1 MIFSA
6 AIFEDIEYEKTA
18 KYLMQTVTSYYYDNT
33 VVVQFDIT
41 DTCLI
46 PVEIPQRNRV
56 VYTRPLQIYKG
67 ITNVVKIQV
76 KNADQ
81 KPINITGHTLTFNVV
96 DDYVFSN
103 ANVVL
108 SSEVTLSNAAA
119 GQGYI
124 TLTGLD
130 LVQLTREQYTYN
142 VKIQTCW
149 GNVASYVDDNYGA
162 AGQLYVSDS
171 AYPVEQPAALD
182 LGQVGD
188 GVTSAMYDFGTI

>member
-108 SSEVTLSNAAA
+108 S
-119 GQGYI
+119 Y
-124 TLTGLD
+124 
-130 LVQLTREQYTYN
+130 
-142 VKIQTCW
+142 
-149 GNVASYVDDNYGA
+149 
-162 AGQLYVSDS
+162 
-171 AYPVEQPAALD
+171 
-182 LGQVGD
+182 
-188 GVTSAMYDFGTI
+188 